1 MDKKVISTNNAP
13 AAIGPY
19 SQAIEANGM
28 LFLSGMLPI
37 DPTTGY
43 LFPGGIKE
51 QTAQIFMNIKAVLS
65 AAGVNVT
72 NIVKTT
78 VYLDDM
84 SLFGGMNEVYAA
96 QFSDIFPARSAIAV
110 KTLPKNALVEIE
122 VIAVK

>member
-43 LFPGGIKE
+43 LVPGGIKE

-96 QFSDIFPARSAIAV
+96 QFSGIFPARSAIAV